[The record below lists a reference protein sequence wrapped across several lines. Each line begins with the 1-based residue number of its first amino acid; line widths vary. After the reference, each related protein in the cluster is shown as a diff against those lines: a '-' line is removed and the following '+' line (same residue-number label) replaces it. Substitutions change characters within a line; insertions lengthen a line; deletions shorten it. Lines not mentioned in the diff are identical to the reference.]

1 MRLPQLARDS
11 LEFPPSREALNDPN
25 GLLAFGGDL
34 SVARLLVAYGKG
46 IFPWFNPGQP
56 ILWWTPDP
64 RTVFFPEEVHCSRSM
79 HKFLRQSQWHMSIDA
94 CFASVIEACAGTRTK
109 SSGTWI
115 SSQMQTAYNR
125 LHDAGHAHSVEV
137 WDGNQLVGGLYGVAI
152 GRAFFGE
159 SMFSTATNASK
170 FALIR
175 FSRFL
180 QHHGFALFD
189 AQVASEHLFIMGAR
203 TISRRAFEEL
213 LSQTCREPHIKDM
226 QTIWH
231 AAKKKLISD
240 DGHILDQALRH
251 T

>member
-1 MRLPQLARDS
+1 M
-11 LEFPPSREALNDPN
+11 
-25 GLLAFGGDL
+25 
-34 SVARLLVAYGKG
+34 ARLLAAYNKG

-64 RTVFFPEEVHCSRSM
+64 RTVFFPDEVHCSRSM
-79 HKFLRQSQWHMSIDA
+79 QKFLRQSTWSMTIDA
-94 CFASVIEACAGTRTK
+94 SFTRVIESCAGARST

-115 SSQMQTAYNR
+115 SSHMQLAYNR
-125 LHDAGHAHSVEV
+125 LHEAGYAHSAEV
-137 WDGNQLVGGLYGVAI
+137 WDGDRLVGGLYGVAI

-159 SMFSTATNASK
+159 SMFSMADNASK

-175 FSRFL
+175 LSRFL
-180 QHHGFALFD
+180 HRHGFELFD
-189 AQVASEHLFIMGAR
+189 AQVASEHLFTMGAR
-203 TISRRAFEEL
+203 NVSRPTFEKL
-213 LSQTCREPHIKDM
+213 LSHACREPHIKDM

-251 T
+251 A

>member
-1 MRLPQLARDS
+1 M
-11 LEFPPSREALNDPN
+11 
-25 GLLAFGGDL
+25 
-34 SVARLLVAYGKG
+34 ARLLAAYSKG

-64 RTVFFPEEVHCSRSM
+64 RTVFFPDEVHCSKSM
-79 HKFLRQSQWHMSIDA
+79 QKFLRQCTWSMTVDTN
-94 CFASVIEACAGTRTK
+94 FARVIESCAGARST

-115 SSQMQTAYNR
+115 SSQMQRAYNR
-125 LHDAGHAHSVEV
+125 LHEAGHAHSVEV

-159 SMFSTATNASK
+159 SMFSMANNASK

-175 FSRFL
+175 LSRFL
-180 QHHGFALFD
+180 QRHGFELFD
-189 AQVASEHLFIMGAR
+189 AQVASEHLFTMGAR
-203 TISRRAFEEL
+203 NVSRPTFEEL
-213 LSQTCREPHIKDM
+213 LSHACRESHIKDM

-231 AAKKKLISD
+231 AAKKKLISN
-240 DGHILDQALRH
+240 DGHILDQALCH

>member
-1 MRLPQLARDS
+1 LK
-11 LEFPPSREALNDPN
+11 DPN

-34 SVARLLVAYGKG
+34 SVARLLTAYGRG

-64 RTVFFPEEVHCSRSM
+64 RTVFFLDEVHCSRSM
-79 HKFLRQSQWHMSIDA
+79 QKFLRQSTWRMSVDT
-94 CFASVIEACAGTRTK
+94 CFDKVVEACAGARPK

-115 SSQMQTAYNR
+115 SSQMQMAYSR
-125 LHDAGHAHSVEV
+125 LYDAGYAHSAEV
-137 WDGNQLVGGLYGVAI
+137 WEGDQLVGGLYGVAI
-152 GRAFFGE
+152 GKVFFGE
-159 SMFSTATNASK
+159 SMFSVASNASK

-175 FSRFL
+175 LSRFL
-180 QHHGFALFD
+180 RHHGFELFD
-189 AQVASEHLFIMGAR
+189 AQVASEHLFTMGAR
-203 TISRRAFEEL
+203 TISRRTFEEL
-213 LSQTCREPHIKDM
+213 LSQGCREPSIKDM
-226 QTIWH
+226 QSIWH

>member
-11 LEFPPSREALNDPN
+11 LEFPPTAEALEDPN

-34 SVARLLVAYGKG
+34 SVARLLAAYRKG

-64 RTVFFPEEVHCSRSM
+64 RTIFLPDQVHCSRSM
-79 HKFLRQSQWHMSIDA
+79 QKFLRQSAWHMTADTS
-94 CFASVIEACAGTRTK
+94 FARIIESCAGARAK

-115 SSQMQTAYNR
+115 SSQMQLAYIR
-125 LHDAGHAHSVEV
+125 LYEAGHAHSVEI
-137 WDGNQLVGGLYGVAI
+137 WDGDQLVGGLYGVSI

-159 SMFSTATNASK
+159 SMFSVANNASK

-180 QHHGFALFD
+180 HRHGFELFD
-189 AQVASEHLFIMGAR
+189 AQVASEHLFTMGAL
-203 TISRRAFEEL
+203 TVSRLAFEER
-213 LSQTCREPHIKDM
+213 LSEACRESHIKDM
-226 QTIWH
+226 QIIWH

-240 DGHILDQALRH
+240 DGHILDQAIRH
-251 T
+251 A